1 MLDYQ
6 ALSALTAIIRTGSFE
21 KAARQLGVTRSAVS
35 QRIRQLEERMGTVL
49 IKRGQPC
56 TATEAGHRL
65 VQHVGEVELLERAV
79 QGDLGEPAPLAQ
91 ATTVR
96 IAVNADSLAT
106 WFVAALAE
114 VDGLLFD
121 LVVDDQDYSADWLA
135 KGEVVA
141 AVSSQA
147 KPVQGC
153 DCRPLGALRYVATA
167 SQGFIDKW
175 FADGVT
181 TQALERAPSMVFN
194 VKDRLQDN
202 WAQSAVGAEP
212 VLPSHFLPSTQAF
225 IDAAQAGLGWGM
237 NPEVLVQPLITD
249 GCLAELVP
257 GHPLDVPLYWHC
269 SRLAAPALS
278 DLNKAV
284 REIAHAKLEPLED
297 QLD

>member
-6 ALSALTAIIRTGSFE
+6 ALAALAAVIRTGSFE
-21 KAARQLGVTRSAVS
+21 KAARQLGVTRSAIS
-35 QRIRQLEERMGTVL
+35 QRLRLLEERMGTVL
-49 IKRGQPC
+49 VRRGQPC

-65 VQHVGEVELLERAV
+65 VKHVGEVELLERAV

-106 WFVAALAE
+106 WFVEALAE
-114 VDGLLFD
+114 VEGLLFD

-153 DCRPLGALRYVATA
+153 DCRPLGALRYVATGSRA
-167 SQGFIDKW
+167 FIDKW
-175 FADGVT
+175 FAAGVSK
-181 TQALERAPSMVFN
+181 QALEQAPSMVFN

-202 WAQSAVGAEP
+202 WARSAVGAEP
-212 VLPSHFLPSTQAF
+212 VPPSHFLPSTQAF
-225 IDAAQAGLGWGM
+225 IDAAEAGLGWGM
-237 NPEVLVQPLITD
+237 NPEVLVRPLIAD
-249 GCLAELVP
+249 GRLAELVP
-257 GHPLDVPLYWHC
+257 GHPFDVPLYWHC
-269 SRLAAPALS
+269 SRLAAPALG

-284 REIAHAKLEPLED
+284 RRVAAAKLQQPSE
-297 QLD
+297 